1 MDGDCTNKV
10 RISPGGHYG
19 MAWHGLRSLL
29 WRLGLGL
36 GLDQIEIEIP
46 LYEKE

>member
-1 MDGDCTNKV
+1 
-10 RISPGGHYG
+10 

-36 GLDQIEIEIP
+36 DQIVTFPIEIEIEIEITP
-46 LYEKE
+46 VRKRMRLSS